1 MRGAR
6 PIANKPA
13 VSWTTEVVDTEL
25 TPILRAI
32 MIPIGH
38 LLRSRRQNILMAAY
52 LCPRLT
58 LFYSLLV
65 STIRMSLTTASQT
78 FFIKLHGDNFRGRN
92 VLDCC
97 RSKGNCAVNLR
108 VCWLVTEN
116 IYILLMPATRLE
128 LFFFRRNGRV
138 AASAAFGSSWRQA
151 CGRYEL
157 GWAVAFPAAARAF
170 MLGHCQ
176 TGSRAL
182 SIQAINYTFDNTS
195 IQRKSRDS

>member
-1 MRGAR
+1 MKTSESFVDVIVSHCSCLLGKKKFTLLTGTKLLHRYPRSRLCRGRPLPYLRGTMRGAR

-116 IYILLMPATRLE
+116 I
-128 LFFFRRNGRV
+128 FF
-138 AASAAFGSSWRQA
+138 
-151 CGRYEL
+151 
-157 GWAVAFPAAARAF
+157 
-170 MLGHCQ
+170 
-176 TGSRAL
+176 
-182 SIQAINYTFDNTS
+182 
-195 IQRKSRDS
+195 